1 MFPAVTADLSLVAW
15 QKLLY
20 MRRGP
25 VCDRFDRRWLP
36 LLSSSHT
43 VPGAETITASEGN
56 HLRIVKVGPLGRYE
70 NNGYVIIDPQSG
82 ESLIVDMPNEG
93 ERLLQAAEGT
103 RVTAVV
109 LTHAHPDHLLSY
121 DLVTEATGAPVLA
134 HEDEGEIAGERVRRR
149 LVDGETLTLGRQ
161 RLRIIHTPGH
171 TPGSICLLSD
181 RHLIAGDTL
190 FPGGPGHTNR
200 PDELRQEIRSIVER
214 LYILPDDTVVYPGH
228 GPNTTIGESKK
239 EYAVFASREQ
249 PADLCGD
256 VTWA

>member
-1 MFPAVTADLSLVAW
+1 MPASIGDDVRV
-15 QKLLY
+15 
-20 MRRGP
+20 
-25 VCDRFDRRWLP
+25 
-36 LLSSSHT
+36 
-43 VPGAETITASEGN
+43 
-56 HLRIVKVGPLGRYE
+56 VKVGPLGPYD
-70 NNGYVIIDPQSG
+70 NNGYLIIDPQSG
-82 ESLIVDMPNEG
+82 ESLIVDMPGEG

-103 RVTAVV
+103 RVTAVF

-121 DLVTEATGAPVLA
+121 DLITVATRAPVLA
-134 HEDEGEIAGERVRRR
+134 HEDEDEIAGERVQRR

-171 TPGSICLLSD
+171 TPGSICLLSG

-200 PDELRQEIRSIVER
+200 PHELRQEIRSIVER
-214 LYILPDDTVVYPGH
+214 LYVLPDDTVVYPGH